1 MDLPS
6 RRIWHS
12 IPTRLVRGAA
22 IPKRVTR
29 GRTLYWTK
37 KHVLVCTASHC
48 AQKGANDVAGRL
60 RLDIIRRGLDVEILV
75 NNCGTIDLCDIGPNL
90 VVYPDNIIYS
100 GVTVK
105 DIPEVVASLTGGPI
119 VERLV
124 LGPSVPAETSRKEFY
139 RAAVTPAPTR
149 TAAEFSALVGEHGFD
164 ESWIAEQ
171 QRRGFIAR
179 KPGEEGGPET
189 ITVTKKARAR
199 YGV

>member
-1 MDLPS
+1 M
-6 RRIWHS
+6 
-12 IPTRLVRGAA
+12 
-22 IPKRVTR
+22 
-29 GRTLYWTK
+29 YWTK

-75 NNCGTIDLCDIGPNL
+75 NNCGTIDLCDIGPNV
-90 VVYPDNIIYS
+90 VVYPDNIIYR

-105 DIPEVVASLTGGPI
+105 DLPEIVEHLKGGPV

-124 LGPSVPAETSRKEFY
+124 LNRDAPQEEARRALY
-139 RAAVTPAPTR
+139 AAAVTPDATR
-149 TAAEFSALVGEHGFD
+149 PATDFVALAASHHFD
-164 ESWIAEQ
+164 EAWIAEQ

-179 KPGEEGGPET
+179 KPATDDAGET

-199 YGV
+199 YSV

>member
-1 MDLPS
+1 M
-6 RRIWHS
+6 
-12 IPTRLVRGAA
+12 
-22 IPKRVTR
+22 
-29 GRTLYWTK
+29 YWTE

-60 RLDIIRRGLDVEILV
+60 RLEIIRKGLDTQILV
-75 NNCGTIDLCDIGPNL
+75 NNCGTIDLCDIGPNV

-100 GVTVK
+100 GVTIK
-105 DIPEVVASLTGGPI
+105 DIPEIIEHLKGGPV

-124 LGPSVPAETSRKEFY
+124 LSPQTPDEQRRKAFY
-139 RAAVTPAPTR
+139 AAAVEPEPTR
-149 TAAEFSALVGEHGFD
+149 PAAAFESLASEHELD
-164 ESWIAEQ
+164 ASWIAEQ

-179 KPGEEGGPET
+179 KPAAEGDSET